1 MKVELSATIKK
12 VNTFC
17 NMWTGFKRIV
27 RSGFIGFWRNAFV
40 SLAAIFVMTVAL
52 FVIGSTMLLDQLL
65 GASLQNI
72 QSKVDINVYFVT
84 SAEET
89 DVLALQTSLESLPE
103 VAEVTYTSGEEAL
116 ALFRERH
123 RNDET
128 IIQGLEELNENPLG
142 ATLAVRA
149 KATNQYEGIAS
160 FLKEQQESESPE
172 NPLIDEVNFV
182 KNKEAIDKLT
192 SIIEAVESSSLVVMV
207 FLIVAAVLITF
218 NTIRLA
224 IYTTREE
231 ISVMRLVGASNMFI
245 RGPFML
251 QGTMYGLIAGV
262 VALLLL
268 YPVLLW
274 IGPETELFFEFN
286 LFTYFINDFAY
297 IFGVIVGSGMVLGLV
312 SSILAVSRYLR
323 V

>member
-1 MKVELSATIKK
+1 
-12 VNTFC
+12 
-17 NMWTGFKRIV
+17 MWTGFKRII
-27 RSGFIGFWRNAFV
+27 RAGFVGFWRNAFV

-65 GASLQNI
+65 GVSLQNI

-84 SAEET
+84 TAEVE
-89 DVLALQTSLESLPE
+89 DIEAMQRSLAALPE
-103 VAEVTYTSGEEAL
+103 VAEVTYTSAEEAL

-123 RNDET
+123 RTDET

-142 ATLAVRA
+142 ATLAIRA
-149 KATNQYEGIAS
+149 RETTQYEGIS
-160 FLKEQQESESPE
+160 QFLESKQAQENPE
-172 NPLIDEVNFV
+172 RPLIDEINFV
-182 KNKEAIDKLT
+182 KNKTAIDKLT
-192 SIIEAVESSSLVVMV
+192 SIIGAVERSSLVVMM

-231 ISVMRLVGASNMFI
+231 IAVMRLVGASNSFI

-251 QGTMYGLIAGV
+251 QGIMYGLISGV
-262 VALLLL
+262 LAILLL

-274 IGPETELFFEFN
+274 IGPETEMFFEFN
-286 LFTYFINDFAY
+286 LFSYFVRDFVY
-297 IFGVIVGSGMVLGLV
+297 IFSVLVGSGMMLGLV

>member
-1 MKVELSATIKK
+1 
-12 VNTFC
+12 
-17 NMWTGFKRIV
+17 MWTGFKRIV

>member
-1 MKVELSATIKK
+1 
-12 VNTFC
+12 
-17 NMWTGFKRIV
+17 
-27 RSGFIGFWRNAFV
+27 
-40 SLAAIFVMTVAL
+40 MTVAL

>member
-1 MKVELSATIKK
+1 
-12 VNTFC
+12 
-17 NMWTGFKRIV
+17 MWTGLKRIV

-52 FVIGSTMLLDQLL
+52 FVIGATMLLDQLL
-65 GASLQNI
+65 GVSLQNI
-72 QSKVDINVYFVT
+72 QEKVDINVYFVT

-89 DVLALQTSLESLPE
+89 DIRAVQNSIAALPE
-103 VAEVTYTSGEEAL
+103 VSNVTFTSAEEAL
-116 ALFRERH
+116 AQFRERH

-142 ATLAVRA
+142 ATLAIRA
-149 KATNQYEGIAS
+149 NETSQYEGIAQ
-160 FLKEQQESESPE
+160 FLEDQKNSEDPES
-172 NPLIDEVNFV
+172 PLIDEINFV
-182 KNKEAIDKLT
+182 KNKNAIDKLT
-192 SIIEAVESSSLVVMV
+192 SIIGAVERSSLIVMV
-207 FLIVAAVLITF
+207 FLIIASVLITF

-231 ISVMRLVGASNMFI
+231 IGVMRLVGASNTFI

-251 QGTMYGLIAGV
+251 QGVMYGLIAGL

-286 LFTYFINDFAY
+286 LFEYFITDFTY
-297 IFGVIVGSGMVLGLV
+297 IFSVLVGSGIMLGLV